1 MILTP
6 SAHVYWKLK
15 GSKATKPIVLLSP
28 YLTGSTAQELLRASA
43 KGRVYT
49 LFDAELF
56 ASRASSLSVLK
67 QLMEAGHQLFH
78 LDGLHAKVVIEPNAF
93 ATLGSQNVTSRGARN
108 LELSALYT
116 DMSTVSKV
124 HRKIEPW
131 LKKANPITI
140 EMIADMEALISPLE
154 TYYDDFKAACE
165 SAQAKIDKAA
175 ELARMRAEK
184 EKIER
189 FQAELRA
196 EIRRA
201 LEAAPVSQ
209 EWDRGTVKY
218 RESSSE
224 TSLFS
229 EGQNLLSWTVNGT
242 PMSLVRLSRYL
253 CATHTGEIGWAR
265 VARTRISMI
274 GRGVDFS
281 GQVIAECPTWRIEVE
296 SRENYLDD
304 LPKGA
309 NIVITVKKYGRQLCV
324 VPMRFALSSY
334 RIFSPRPVL
343 QSGAAESTEGKQAR
357 AWIREHKAS
366 FDKQVIY
373 RITRTFKY
381 GSNLL
386 GDDAKFFGDLGSSH
400 IIRVALIDGN
410 PILVVKPGYWP

>member
-15 GSKATKPIVLLSP
+15 GGKATKPIVLLSP
-28 YLTGSTAQELLRASA
+28 YLTGPFAQKILSASG

-67 QLMEAGHQLFH
+67 QLIEAGHQLFH

-93 ATLGSQNVTSRGARN
+93 ATFGSQNVTSRGVRN

-116 DMSTVSKV
+116 DMATVSQV

-131 LKKANPITI
+131 LKKAYPITI
-140 EMIADMEALISPLE
+140 EMIADMEALLSPLE
-154 TYYDDFKAACE
+154 NYYDAFEAACKA
-165 SAQAKIDKAA
+165 AQAKIDKAA

-184 EKIER
+184 AKVER
-189 FQAELRA
+189 SQAELRA

-218 RESSSE
+218 RESSGE

-229 EGQNLLSWTVNGT
+229 GSQNLLSWTVNGA
-242 PMSLVRLSRYL
+242 PVSLVRLSRYL
-253 CATHTGEIGWAR
+253 CVTDAGEIGWAR

-274 GRGVDFS
+274 GRGVDFT
-281 GQVIAECPTWRIEVE
+281 GQVIAECPTWQIEVE
-296 SRENYLDD
+296 SREDYRDD

-309 NIVITVKKYGRQLCV
+309 NLVITVKKYGRELCV
-324 VPMRFALSSY
+324 VPMRFAFSSY
-334 RIFSPRPVL
+334 RTFSPRPVL
-343 QSGAAESTEGKQAR
+343 QSGGAETTEGKQAR
-357 AWIREHKAS
+357 AWIRDHKAS
-366 FDKQVIY
+366 FDKQVMY
-373 RITRTFKY
+373 RLTRTFRY

-386 GDDAKFFGDLGSSH
+386 GDDAKFFGNPGSSH
-400 IIRVALIDGN
+400 TIRVALIDGN
-410 PILVVKPGYWP
+410 PILVVKPGYRP